1 MDKIGPIFPPH
12 LSVVKVEVNLAARRE
27 GISSDG
33 GCPLKT
39 LLEYGWLRD
48 HNVRLSYTPVFFN
61 WGQRKVGF
69 KLKSEEE

>member
-1 MDKIGPIFPPH
+1 MTRDKVKARFLMDKIGPIFPPH

-48 HNVRLSYTPVFFN
+48 HN
-61 WGQRKVGF
+61 
-69 KLKSEEE
+69 SEPHLHTCFL